1 MIICMFCMYNLYDLH
16 ARFALFCTWYAF
28 FARPGAA
35 SDLEV
40 QRRCV
45 NGLGERAERSLREGL
60 V

>member
-1 MIICMFCMYNLYDLH
+1 MFCMCEVHNLYDLH
-16 ARFALFCTWYAF
+16 ARFALFCTWYVF